1 MNESN
6 TESDRRAMTIA
17 EKILGEHAGEEVRA
31 GDIVIADLDK
41 MMFHDGTFNL
51 VLQAWERM
59 GEEELADAEK
69 VILIVDHS
77 APPPNEGAA
86 NLHSRMR
93 KFAAEQGV
101 KMYDV
106 GEGICHQIMP
116 EQGHALPG
124 DLIIGADSHTVTY
137 GGINAFSTGVGATDL
152 AAGLVSGKLWF
163 RVPQTIRVDL
173 EGELAE
179 GVFSKDLILWLA
191 GELGADGAT
200 YKALEFGGEGLSSLS
215 VEARLTVSN
224 MAIEL
229 GGKAGLMEPD
239 SFVLDWLKGRAEDGR
254 RPRPVYPDEGAVYE
268 SELTVNLADL
278 VPVVAAPHEVDN
290 VYPVTELA
298 GKAIDQ
304 AVIGTCTNGR
314 LEDLRTAA
322 DLLEGSR
329 VDPGVRLIVAPASR
343 AIYREASEEG
353 TLGKLVQAG
362 GTVIPPGCGPCL
374 GTHNGIPGDGENVIS
389 TANRNFKGRMGNESS
404 FVHLASP
411 ATVAASAIEGE
422 ITDPRN
428 WL

>member
-1 MNESN
+1 
-6 TESDRRAMTIA
+6 
-17 EKILGEHAGEEVRA
+17 
-31 GDIVIADLDK
+31 
-41 MMFHDGTFNL
+41 
-51 VLQAWERM
+51 
-59 GEEELADAEK
+59 
-69 VILIVDHS
+69 
-77 APPPNEGAA
+77 
-86 NLHSRMR
+86 
-93 KFAAEQGV
+93 
-101 KMYDV
+101 
-106 GEGICHQIMP
+106 
-116 EQGHALPG
+116 
-124 DLIIGADSHTVTY
+124 
-137 GGINAFSTGVGATDL
+137 
-152 AAGLVSGKLWF
+152 LVSGKLWF

-200 YKALEFGGEGLSSLS
+200 YKALEFGGEGLGSLS

-239 SFVLDWLKGRAEDGR
+239 SSVLDWLEGRAEDGR

-268 SELTVNLADL
+268 SELAVNLADL

-322 DLLEGSR
+322 DLLEGSQ

-374 GTHNGIPGDGENVIS
+374 GTHNGIPGDGENIIS

-422 ITDPRN
+422 ITDPRDR
-428 WL
+428 L